1 MGNRAVLCR
10 TRTRLETA
18 RQVRVEWRQAGASAA
33 QPVLVHPGGS
43 VQLNAS
49 ALAWPN
55 PFHDAVQL
63 RLPGVDGG
71 TIQILDITG
80 RLVREISV
88 PEASTGIWDGR
99 NADGLV
105 MPAGAYFAR
114 PKDPLL
120 RRDVEASK
128 LLRVR

>member
-1 MGNRAVLCR
+1 MLPPAGFVEYWLEAVDRDGSSEFFGPR
-10 TRTRLETA
+10 T
-18 RQVRVEWRQAGASAA
+18 VR
-33 QPVLVHPGGS
+33 

-105 MPAGAYFAR
+105 MPAGVYFAR